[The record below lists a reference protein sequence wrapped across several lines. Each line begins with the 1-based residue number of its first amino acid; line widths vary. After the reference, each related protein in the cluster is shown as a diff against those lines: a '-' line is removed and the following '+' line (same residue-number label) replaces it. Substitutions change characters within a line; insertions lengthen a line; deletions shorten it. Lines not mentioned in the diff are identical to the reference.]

1 LHYPLK
7 GQLVSKKQLVAV
19 IEDDD
24 PFRMALVESLS
35 SFGYS
40 ARGFGSAEEFVATD
54 VESACGC
61 IVTDVHMPGMSGLD
75 LMRLLAARASKV
87 PVIVITAHADP
98 GLEARALACGALYLL
113 RKPFESG
120 VLIDCLEKAMI
131 SDERA

>member
-1 LHYPLK
+1 M
-7 GQLVSKKQLVAV
+7 SKEQLVAV

-24 PFRMALVESLS
+24 PFRTALIELLC

-40 ARGFGSAEEFVATD
+40 ALGFSSAEEFVATD
-54 VESACGC
+54 VESACSC

-87 PVIVITAHADP
+87 PVIMITAHSDP
-98 GLEARALACGALYLL
+98 GLEARALANGALYLL

-120 VLIDCLEKAMI
+120 VLIDCLEKVMI
-131 SDERA
+131 SDDRA